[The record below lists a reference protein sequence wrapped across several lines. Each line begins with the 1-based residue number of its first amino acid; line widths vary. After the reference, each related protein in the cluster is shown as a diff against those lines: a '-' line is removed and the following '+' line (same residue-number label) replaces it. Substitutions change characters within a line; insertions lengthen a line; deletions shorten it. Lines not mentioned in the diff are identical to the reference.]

1 MRIRIITAFLFALSI
16 NFALFKIETELEF
29 KNKILDYYKKGDL
42 NEEEIKA
49 FKNII
54 KTKFESFE
62 LNNINDLTK
71 ACMTVPKAGKYK
83 INCKQTMIW
92 LYDAEGK
99 LISNFNENDTIYLLK
114 IILYMLNF
122 FILVLQK
129 KLN

>member
-16 NFALFKIETELEF
+16 NFALFKKETELEF

-71 ACMTVPKAGKYK
+71 ACMKSTK
-83 INCKQTMIW
+83 
-92 LYDAEGK
+92 
-99 LISNFNENDTIYLLK
+99 SR
-114 IILYMLNF
+114 
-122 FILVLQK
+122 
-129 KLN
+129 